1 MNSVEN
7 GCWESILTTVCD
19 NRMIMNFSII
29 LNLIRNYRELKQM
42 LVAQMAEQW
51 GVTGRLKM

>member
-1 MNSVEN
+1 MIMKN
-7 GCWESILTTVCD
+7 GCRESILTTACD
-19 NRMIMNFSII
+19 NRMIINFSII

-51 GVTGRLKM
+51 RVTGGLKM